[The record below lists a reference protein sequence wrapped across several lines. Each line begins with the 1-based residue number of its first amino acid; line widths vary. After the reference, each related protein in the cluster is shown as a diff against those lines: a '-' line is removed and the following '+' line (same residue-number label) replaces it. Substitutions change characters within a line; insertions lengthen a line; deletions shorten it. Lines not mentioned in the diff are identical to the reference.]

1 MRDAQQADYVAVL
14 YRYPTALD
22 AYELG
27 FAPGVREDYSYQ
39 IDAYPNVDL
48 PVVVLDND
56 FTDPDIER
64 YVDAFEQDDPSVA
77 IVGDAYSSWAAEQL
91 NELTEQLRD
100 AYPQKRYVAVPKCRD
115 AFDVLDDEVVLGY
128 PIGYSDLQAD
138 DIADVDAWR
147 GRPVHVLGGSPPTQY
162 EAIMDLTQLTLS
174 GEPPADIVGMD
185 WNGFQ
190 KGAYLGEYWSD
201 EGWQPA
207 DHLSIRETAR
217 ESLRQIKYFW
227 EERGIWPETEPRE
240 LYGAAVEE
248 PDEQLFMDQ
257 GGDPIP
263 DREALESAY
272 VEEYEEYGT
281 LAFASALSKKRL
293 KYREGLTPVDA
304 R

>member
-1 MRDAQQADYVAVL
+1 VRDAQQADYVAVL

-91 NELTEQLRD
+91 SELTEQLRD

-162 EAIMDLTQLTLS
+162 EAIMDLTQPTLS

-201 EGWQPA
+201 EGCNLPIICRSARQPA
-207 DHLSIRETAR
+207 RACARSNISGRNVVSGRRQSPGSCMVRRLRNQMNNCLSTRVVTRSLTGRPWRVPMLRNTRSTELWR
-217 ESLRQIKYFW
+217 LRQPCL
-227 EERGIWPETEPRE
+227 RNG
-240 LYGAAVEE
+240 
-248 PDEQLFMDQ
+248 
-257 GGDPIP
+257 
-263 DREALESAY
+263 
-272 VEEYEEYGT
+272 
-281 LAFASALSKKRL
+281 LSTVR
-293 KYREGLTPVDA
+293 A
-304 R
+304 